1 MSDKQQKT
9 DSRETEQQQLMAF
22 ATEGRSESP
31 MTVVE
36 GTVSLEVDSNLESP
50 TSSDRLME
58 RICGPLNFN
67 AAIEK
72 VIPNDGV
79 PLFLKPEAKILPA
92 EPPWYGPVRPVV
104 WEEGSRE
111 ASPYPDRSVQKTR
124 RRPLEKVSLLYLINL
139 FVTDTVHS

>member
-50 TSSDRLME
+50 TSSDGHGSNGRPANVGSKSYE
-58 RICGPLNFN
+58 NWASAR
-67 AAIEK
+67 
-72 VIPNDGV
+72 
-79 PLFLKPEAKILPA
+79 ILPLRLPA
-92 EPPWYGPVRPVV
+92 AAKAVG
-104 WEEGSRE
+104 
-111 ASPYPDRSVQKTR
+111 T
-124 RRPLEKVSLLYLINL
+124 
-139 FVTDTVHS
+139 TVALRL

>member
-9 DSRETEQQQLMAF
+9 ESRKQEQQQLMAF
-22 ATEGRSESP
+22 AMECRSESP
-31 MTVVE
+31 MTVAQ

-72 VIPNDGV
+72 VIANDGV
-79 PLFLKPEAKILPA
+79 PLLLKPEAKI
-92 EPPWYGPVRPVV
+92 
-104 WEEGSRE
+104 
-111 ASPYPDRSVQKTR
+111 
-124 RRPLEKVSLLYLINL
+124 
-139 FVTDTVHS
+139 

>member
-9 DSRETEQQQLMAF
+9 ESRKTEQQQLMAF
-22 ATEGRSESP
+22 AMEGRSESP
-31 MTVVE
+31 MTVAQ

-72 VIPNDGV
+72 VIANDGV
-79 PLFLKPEAKILPA
+79 PLLLKPE
-92 EPPWYGPVRPVV
+92 G
-104 WEEGSRE
+104 
-111 ASPYPDRSVQKTR
+111 
-124 RRPLEKVSLLYLINL
+124 KV
-139 FVTDTVHS
+139 